1 MLYPELA
8 ALRPDST
15 LGDLPVINFRVTPNT
30 FGNRVTAEFDR
41 HPDLHGVLVVKGD
54 ALVGMISR
62 DKFLEHLS
70 KPFALEVFM
79 RRPIEV
85 MLGQLSDLPLEL
97 TCSMGI
103 D

>member
-1 MLYPELA
+1 MSYDRATPVLK
-8 ALRPDST
+8 LR
-15 LGDLPVINFRVTPNT
+15 
-30 FGNRVTAEFDR
+30 
-41 HPDLHGVLVVKGD
+41 
-54 ALVGMISR
+54 
-62 DKFLEHLS
+62 LEHLS